1 MQKLSFY
8 KDELLPWLDGLYK
21 TASMQSLLNDLK
33 ILYPNDDQFK
43 YSKDNP
49 KPDTSATDPL
59 WFLPVENNYICYY
72 MYKVQADENDK
83 EITQYARLEGITIME
98 RGHNF
103 PKSYVILYRE
113 DEEDNNINDEKSI
126 SEIKKNKQLRPN
138 QLGYA
143 CKDGTITTLLKDIK
157 DFNCPDL
164 FTNGL
169 YSFGKV
175 FYRNLEDLKDYA
187 ERQKSK
193 IEKI

>member
-33 ILYPNDDQFK
+33 TLYPNDDRFK

-49 KPDTSATDPL
+49 KSDTSATDSL
-59 WFLPVENNYICYY
+59 WFVPVENSYICYY

-83 EITQYARLEGITIME
+83 ELTQYARLEGITIME

-103 PKSYVILYRE
+103 PKSYVILYKE
-113 DEEDNNINDEKSI
+113 DSLDNNINDTTST
-126 SEIKKNKQLRPN
+126 SEIKKNKQSRPD
-138 QLGYA
+138 QLGYTY
-143 CKDGTITTLLKDIK
+143 KDDTMISLLKDIK
-157 DFNCPDL
+157 NFNCPEL
-164 FTNGL
+164 FNNGL
-169 YSFGKV
+169 YSFGDG
-175 FYRNLEDLKDYA
+175 YYQNLNELKEYA

-193 IEKI
+193 IIKK